1 MDEKIKKAIK
11 NKIKE
16 ADKLKSFD
24 SRHPRFKTWHA
35 ATMSLLKT
43 LPPEPGNKIGQF
55 KKLSFED
62 TKYHRGRNLYDPAQN
77 QKYLDDLSAAAAI
90 LKELIPKKE
99 KKDSQ

>member
-24 SRHPRFKTWHA
+24 PRHPRFKNWHA
-35 ATMSLLKT
+35 TTMSLLKN
-43 LPPEPGNKIGQF
+43 LPIELGNKVDQF

-77 QKYLDDLSAAAAI
+77 QKYLDDLSTAAAI
-90 LKELIPKKE
+90 LKDLIPKKE
-99 KKDSQ
+99 KKKSQ